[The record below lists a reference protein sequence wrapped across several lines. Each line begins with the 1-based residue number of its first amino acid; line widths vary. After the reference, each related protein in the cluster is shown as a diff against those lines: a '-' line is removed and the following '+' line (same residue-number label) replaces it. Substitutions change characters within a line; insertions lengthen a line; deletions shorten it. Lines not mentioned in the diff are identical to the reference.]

1 MRFFSIS
8 GTMTAHGSPHAEGHH
23 RGCRSAVGSR
33 NHAATPRLA
42 CLSYDLSDEV
52 PDPRACLS
60 SACRRPIFEK
70 WYFAALYLI
79 KECRTQVTSSAAG
92 SGGNFVSTQADQAR
106 SPRIRSTTVVCVRRN
121 GSVVMA
127 ADGQVTLGESVIK
140 HSARKIRRLYQ
151 DKILA
156 GFAGSTA
163 DAFSLF
169 SRFEGKLE
177 QYAGNLGRSAVELAK
192 DWRTDK
198 MLRNLEAL
206 LIVSDPTQT
215 FLISGSG
222 DVIEPDEGIAAI
234 GSGGSYALASARA
247 LMENT
252 DLSAREIAEK
262 SLRIAGQIC
271 IYTNDQITIEEL
283 HV

>member
-1 MRFFSIS
+1 MSNKKL
-8 GTMTAHGSPHAEGHH
+8 SPATVS
-23 RGCRSAVGSR
+23 RGVSPLKVSPLELNSATGR
-33 NHAATPRLA
+33 
-42 CLSYDLSDEV
+42 
-52 PDPRACLS
+52 
-60 SACRRPIFEK
+60 
-70 WYFAALYLI
+70 
-79 KECRTQVTSSAAG
+79 
-92 SGGNFVSTQADQAR
+92 
-106 SPRIRSTTVVCVRRN
+106 RIRSTTVLCVRRN

-140 HSARKIRRLYQ
+140 HSAKKIRRLYQ

-169 SRFEGKLE
+169 SRFESKLE

-206 LIVSDPTQT
+206 LVVADKGQT

-222 DVIEPDEGIAAI
+222 DVIDPDEPIAAI
-234 GSGGSYALASARA
+234 GSGGSFATAAARA

-252 DLSAREIAEK
+252 DLDAHEIAAK
-262 SLRIAGQIC
+262 AMKIAADIC
-271 IYTNDQITIEEL
+271 IYTNDHVTFEEL
-283 HV
+283 KG